1 MSRISKDPEI
11 RKNELVDAAEALF
24 VAEGYENTSVSAI
37 VKRIGV
43 AQGTFYYYFK
53 SKEDVLEAVI
63 ARVFDAAIA
72 ETASVINDT
81 TLDAAKKLVRLI
93 QIIFTLK
100 DNREDFFRYIH
111 EDRNA
116 LLHQKLAGK
125 LLDLLSP
132 ILTSIIQQGLHE
144 KSFSVEYPSETAE
157 LMLVIIGYLYDH
169 PHEESEVSEKMICA
183 VTGMLEKTLGIA
195 AGKLKLNI

>member
-1 MSRISKDPEI
+1 MTRISKDPDI

-24 VAEGYENTSVSAI
+24 VAAGYENTSVSAI
-37 VKRIGV
+37 VKRISV

-53 SKEDVLEAVI
+53 SKEDILEAVI
-63 ARVFDAAIA
+63 ARVFDTAIA
-72 ETASVINDT
+72 ETESVINDT
-81 TLDAAKKLVRLI
+81 TLDAAEKLVRLI

-132 ILTSIIQQGLHE
+132 ILTSIIQQGLRE

-157 LMLVIIGYLYDH
+157 LILVIIGYLYDH
-169 PHEESEVSEKMICA
+169 PHEESEVSEKMISA

-195 AGKLKLNI
+195 SGKLKLKI